1 MAKVYKVDET
11 FDHTLFIG
19 ASCAFGV
26 FDGVHRGHR
35 FLIDQAKRTA
45 AESGGKS
52 IALTFDIDPDERF
65 HADRLKKLMTNE
77 QRVKALADTGVD
89 CVVVLPFTPA
99 FSSQSPMAFM
109 DATFG
114 GCAPYAMHVGTDFRF
129 GAKAAGTVSE
139 LHEWGDSRGT
149 RICSH
154 DLESFD
160 GRPITLRASAFFWA
174 IARLRRRLSFWDTR
188 IRSKAWCSRAAAK
201 ATIWALL
208 RRICSCPL

>member
-99 FSSQSPMAFM
+99 FSAQSPMAFM

-139 LHEWGDSRGT
+139 LMDVPS
-149 RICSH
+149 
-154 DLESFD
+154 
-160 GRPITLRASAFFWA
+160 PLRASAFFWA
-174 IARLRRRLSFWDTR
+174 IAKLRRRLSFWATR

-208 RRICSCPL
+208 RRICSCPR

>member
-99 FSSQSPMAFM
+99 FSAQSPMAFM

-154 DLESFD
+154 DLKSFD
-160 GRPITLRASAFFWA
+160 GRPITA
-174 IARLRRRLSFWDTR
+174 TR
-188 IRSKAWCSRAAAK
+188 IRLLLGDCKVAAA
-201 ATIWALL
+201 IELL
-208 RRICSCPL
+208 GHPYTFEGVVQQGRG

>member
-1 MAKVYKVDET
+1 MCVLARSYAWQKSIRSTKHSTTHCLLALRARSACSTVC
-11 FDHTLFIG
+11 IG
-19 ASCAFGV
+19 
-26 FDGVHRGHR
+26 GHR

-129 GAKAAGTVSE
+129 GAKA
-139 LHEWGDSRGT
+139 
-149 RICSH
+149 
-154 DLESFD
+154 
-160 GRPITLRASAFFWA
+160 
-174 IARLRRRLSFWDTR
+174 
-188 IRSKAWCSRAAAK
+188 
-201 ATIWALL
+201 
-208 RRICSCPL
+208 